1 MNKPLLYFSYLIIV
15 VNIIILSVGY
25 VANIAFIGSF
35 LVGLMSIGTDPIILL
50 LGALLGGGLV
60 AKSYKFSVIYLWIGA
75 MFLTMLVHVILG
87 TTRVIVDV
95 VKFDALLIISALII
109 IATSFLRPLIA
120 DMTEDFEKP
129 VTKKLQSKD
138 AVHK

>member
-1 MNKPLLYFSYLIIV
+1 MLLLYFSYLIIV
-15 VNIIILSVGY
+15 ANILILSIGY
-25 VANIAFIGSF
+25 VANIAFVGSF
-35 LVGLMSIGTDPIILL
+35 LGGLMAIGTDPIILL

-60 AKSYKFSVIYLWIGA
+60 AKSFKLSVVYLWIGA

-87 TTRVIVDV
+87 TTRVIVDL

-109 IATSFLRPLIA
+109 IATSFFRPLIA

-129 VTKKLQSKD
+129 TSKKTPK
-138 AVHK
+138 

>member
-15 VNIIILSVGY
+15 ANIIILSVGY
-25 VANIAFIGSF
+25 VANIASIGSF
-35 LVGLMSIGTDPIILL
+35 LGGLMAIGTDPIILL

-60 AKSYKFSVIYLWIGA
+60 TKSYKFSLIYLWLGA

-87 TTRVIVDV
+87 TTKVMVDL

-109 IATSFLRPLIA
+109 IATSFFRPLIA

-129 VTKKLQSKD
+129 TTKKSPK
-138 AVHK
+138 

>member
-35 LVGLMSIGTDPIILL
+35 LGGLMAIGTDPIILI
-50 LGALLGGGLV
+50 LGALLGAGLV
-60 AKSYKFSVIYLWIGA
+60 AKPYKFSVIYLWLGA

-87 TTRVIVDV
+87 TTKVMVDV

-109 IATSFLRPLIA
+109 IITSFFRPLIVE
-120 DMTEDFEKP
+120 MTEDFDKN
-129 VTKKLQSKD
+129 VK
-138 AVHK
+138 